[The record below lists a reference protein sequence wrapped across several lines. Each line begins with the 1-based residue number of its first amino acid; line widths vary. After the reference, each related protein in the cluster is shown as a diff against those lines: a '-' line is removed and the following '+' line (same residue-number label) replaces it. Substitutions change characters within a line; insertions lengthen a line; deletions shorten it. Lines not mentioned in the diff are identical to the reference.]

1 MPVDKALAFQ
11 TLIKGDTRGDT
22 KDEAQAP
29 ALAWPAAGNNTR
41 RFDRSAMV
49 STSSEGSITT
59 PYAIGKLTVK
69 AGIEL
74 RWQKPD
80 SVPDLAK
87 KIGSMGCCWSAD
99 EQIK

>member
-1 MPVDKALAFQ
+1 MPVDKALALQ

-49 STSSEGSITT
+49 STSSDIPYREQRSKETKEERSKIKKGEVWVGPVAT
-59 PYAIGKLTVK
+59 PYAT
-69 AGIEL
+69 
-74 RWQKPD
+74 
-80 SVPDLAK
+80 
-87 KIGSMGCCWSAD
+87 M
-99 EQIK
+99 